1 MLPQSVLAKRL
12 LQYVAALS
20 CLLFAANLSAK
31 DEPTPVIYAWAE
43 AMADD
48 PRGHYPIELLKLA
61 LARSPQPY
69 VALPSK
75 HELGQYRT
83 LRHVKLERDLDVVWT
98 FTSSAREKD
107 LLAIPIPIDRGLLGW
122 RLMLINSKDQDKFKQ
137 LSVEQLKQLRSG
149 QGHDWPDLTVLQDNG
164 FNVTPSSSYSGLF
177 AMLKRQRIA
186 YFPRST
192 TEIWPELEQ
201 HANEGI
207 TVDSHWALYY
217 PAPLYFFVSRK
228 KPELAQAIEQ
238 GLRAA
243 IADGSMKQL
252 FLQHFADS
260 IARSTL
266 DKRQV
271 IQLLNNDLS
280 NITPLTDKSL
290 WFDAKVG
297 Y

>member
-1 MLPQSVLAKRL
+1 LPRSVLTKPL
-12 LQYVAALS
+12 LHCVAALYA
-20 CLLFAANLSAK
+20 LLFAANLPAQ
-31 DEPTPVIYAWAE
+31 DAPTPVIYAWAE

-61 LARSPQPY
+61 LARSGRPY
-69 VALPSK
+69 TAVASK

-83 LRHVKLERDLDVVWT
+83 LRHVQLARDLDVVWT
-98 FTSSAREKD
+98 FSNSAREKE
-107 LLAIPIPIDRGLLGW
+107 LLAVPIPIDRGLLGW

-149 QGHDWPDLTVLQDNG
+149 QGHDWPDLTVLQDNS
-164 FNVTPSSSYSGLF
+164 FNVAPSSSYAGLF

-186 YFPRST
+186 YFPRSV
-192 TEIWPELEQ
+192 TEIWTELAQ
-201 HANEGI
+201 HSDDGI
-207 TVDSHWALYY
+207 IVGSHWALYY
-217 PAPLYFFVSRK
+217 PAPLYFFVSRD

-252 FLQHFADS
+252 FLQHFADA
-260 IARSTL
+260 ITRAALT
-266 DKRQV
+266 KRQV
-271 IQLLNNDLS
+271 IQLLNNDLT
-280 NITPLTDKSL
+280 NITPLTDTSL
-290 WFDAKVG
+290 WFDPVVG